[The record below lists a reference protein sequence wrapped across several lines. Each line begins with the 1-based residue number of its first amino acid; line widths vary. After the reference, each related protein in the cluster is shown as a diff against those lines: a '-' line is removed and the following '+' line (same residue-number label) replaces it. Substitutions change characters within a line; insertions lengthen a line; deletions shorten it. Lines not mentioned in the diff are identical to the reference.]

1 MRRWLLTIIC
11 LLWISGTA
19 FGQKY
24 FELTPDGFVNST
36 DHSSLYVVVDMAGKD
51 QESLYKDALLAI
63 SSFFRSPKDV
73 ISTVENEMITVN
85 GYQSKA
91 IRRNKLHTFDINYSI
106 SFEFKDEKMRIGSPS
121 FRLTNFAN
129 LQELHLVSNATINGT
144 DLGIWNKKLKLKSE
158 LAKEDLEKFFDGFIS
173 LSIEKIN
180 DGEDW

>member
-1 MRRWLLTIIC
+1 MRHSLLTIIC

-91 IRRNKLHTFDINYSI
+91 IRRNKLHTFD
-106 SFEFKDEKMRIGSPS
+106 
-121 FRLTNFAN
+121 
-129 LQELHLVSNATINGT
+129 
-144 DLGIWNKKLKLKSE
+144 
-158 LAKEDLEKFFDGFIS
+158 
-173 LSIEKIN
+173 
-180 DGEDW
+180 